1 MIRAPAIRVLIVVVP
16 LLVLVGLVSGFVR
29 HQLVQPVTEDALF
42 NIEPGSN
49 LVVVTQRLTTSELLP
64 VNGNVF
70 KALALV
76 TRSAGAI
83 RAGQYQIKQGMTS
96 LDLLAL
102 FRSGKVKQ
110 HKLTFPEGWSL
121 NQWLALMRQAPYLEI
136 KTTSMTRAQLSLS
149 LGIDGDPEGW
159 LFPDTYQYTKGD
171 SDLEILVLAHTKM
184 NRVLEEQWQQRGIL
198 GFIDSPY
205 QALVLASMIEK
216 ETGFHPDREKI
227 ASVFHNRLIKGMK
240 LQSDPT
246 VIYGLG
252 NGFNG
257 DLTRQDLK
265 VDTLY
270 NTYTRTG
277 LPPTPICS
285 PGRASI
291 HAALTASAHPYLYFV
306 AKGNGQSQFSI
317 SLKEHNEA
325 VNRYQKKQGR

>member
-1 MIRAPAIRVLIVVVP
+1 MIRVTAIRVLIVVVP
-16 LLVLVGLVSGFVR
+16 LLVLAGLVSGFVH
-29 HQLVQPVTEDALF
+29 HQLAQPVTVDALF
-42 NIEPGSN
+42 NIEQGSN
-49 LVVVTQRLTTSELLP
+49 LVVVTQRLTTSEVLP
-64 VNGNVF
+64 INGNLF
-70 KALALV
+70 KAIALA

-83 RAGQYQIKQGMTS
+83 RAGQYQIRRGMTS

-121 NQWLALMRQAPYLEI
+121 NQWLALMRQAPHLDNL
-136 KTTSMTRAQLSLS
+136 TTSMTRAELSLS
-149 LGIDGDPEGW
+149 LGIVGDPEGW
-159 LFPDTYQYTKGD
+159 MFPDTYQYTKGD

-184 NRVLEEQWQQRGIL
+184 NKVLEEQWQQRGIL

-216 ETGFHPDREKI
+216 ETGFQPDREKI

-252 NGFNG
+252 DGFNG

-265 VDTLY
+265 VDTPY
-270 NTYTRTG
+270 NTYTRTE

-291 HAALTASAHPYLYFV
+291 RAALTASAHPFLYFV